1 MRFTDFNLPV
11 IILEEDYRGTEC
23 RSLTKKPM
31 LITEVNIKFK
41 AGDGG
46 NGKVSFYKNRRGPD
60 GGNGGNGGS
69 IFIIST
75 SNIYALSNLSKSV
88 KIKAENGQHGGSNKK
103 DGKFAEDLEV
113 KLPIGAIITDKN
125 SKEVFEVTDKE
136 DHFLLC
142 QGGWGGKGN
151 WEYRSSSNT
160 TPKFAQ
166 KGLEGQERDLYINLK
181 LIADFGFIGFP
192 NAGKSSL
199 LKEIT
204 RAKPKIGHYP
214 FTTLEPNLGE
224 LEGKIIADIPGLIEG
239 ASKGKGLG
247 IKFLKHI
254 EKVSLL
260 FHCLSCEL
268 EEPEKS
274 YQQIRN
280 ELKSYN
286 PELLKIPEII
296 LLTKTDLKSEKEV
309 KQKLKALKKLKKEI
323 LPVSIHNWDSLEKLK
338 TLILKSSAK

>member
-1 MRFTDFNLPV
+1 
-11 IILEEDYRGTEC
+11 
-23 RSLTKKPM
+23 M
-31 LITEVNIKFK
+31 LITEINIKFK

-46 NGKVSFYKNRRGPD
+46 NGKVSFRKCKKGPD
-60 GGNGGNGGS
+60 GGNGGKGGS
-69 IFIIST
+69 IFITST
-75 SNIYALSNLSKSV
+75 LDIYALRDLSKTTE
-88 KIKAENGQHGGSNKK
+88 IKAENGQHGMSNKK
-103 DGKFAEDLEV
+103 DGKFADDLEV
-113 KLPIGAIITDKN
+113 KVPIGTIITDNN
-125 SKEVFEVTDKE
+125 SKEVFEATDK
-136 DHFLLC
+136 DYRFLLC
-142 QGGWGGKGN
+142 QGGRGGKGN
-151 WEYRSSSNT
+151 WEYRSSTNI
-160 TPKFAQ
+160 TPRYAQ
-166 KGLEGQERDLYINLK
+166 SGFKGQERDLYINLK
-181 LIADFGFIGFP
+181 LIADYGFIGFP

-204 RAKPKIGHYP
+204 NANPKIGDYP

-239 ASKGKGLG
+239 ASEGKGLG

-268 EEPEKS
+268 KEPEKS

-280 ELKSYN
+280 ELKNYN
-286 PELLKIPEII
+286 PKLLKIPEII

-309 KQKLKALKKLKKEI
+309 KSSLKVLKKLKKQI

-338 TLILKSSAK
+338 TLILKPSRISKNPRR

>member
-1 MRFTDFNLPV
+1 
-11 IILEEDYRGTEC
+11 
-23 RSLTKKPM
+23 M

-46 NGKVSFYKNRRGPD
+46 NGKVSFYKGRRGPD
-60 GGNGGNGGS
+60 GGNGGKGGS
-69 IFIIST
+69 IFITST
-75 SNIYALSNLSKSV
+75 SDIYVLSNLSKSA
-88 KIKAENGQHGGSNKK
+88 KIEAENGQHGMSNKK
-103 DGKFAEDLEV
+103 DGKFAKDLEV

-125 SKEVFEVTDKE
+125 SKEVFEVTDK
-136 DHFLLC
+136 DDRFLLC

-166 KGLEGQERDLYINLK
+166 KGFEGQERDLYINLK
-181 LIADFGFIGFP
+181 LIADYGFIGFP

-204 RAKPKIGHYP
+204 NANPKIGHYP

-268 EEPEKS
+268 KEPEKS

-286 PELLKIPEII
+286 PKLLKIPEII

-309 KQKLKALKKLKKEI
+309 NLSLKVLKKLKKQI
-323 LPVSIHNWDSLEKLK
+323 LPVSIHNWDSLEKLR
-338 TLILKSSAK
+338 TFILKSFASAKR

>member
-1 MRFTDFNLPV
+1 
-11 IILEEDYRGTEC
+11 
-23 RSLTKKPM
+23 M
-31 LITEVNIKFK
+31 LITEINIKFK
-41 AGDGG
+41 AGNGG
-46 NGKVSFYKNRRGPD
+46 NGKVSFYKARRGPD
-60 GGNGGNGGS
+60 GGNGGKGGS
-69 IFIIST
+69 IFITAT
-75 SNIYALSNLSKSV
+75 SDIYALSNLSKSA
-88 KIKAENGQHGGSNKK
+88 KIEAENGQHGMLNKK

-113 KLPIGAIITDKN
+113 KLPIGTIITDKN
-125 SKEVFEVTDKE
+125 SLEVFEVIGKD
-136 DHFLLC
+136 DRFLLC
-142 QGGWGGKGN
+142 QAGLGGKGN
-151 WEYRSSSNT
+151 WEYRSSLNT
-160 TPKFAQ
+160 TPLYAQ
-166 KGLEGQERDLYINLK
+166 KGFKGQERDLYINLK
-181 LIADFGFIGFP
+181 LIADCGLIGFP

-254 EKVSLL
+254 ERVSLL

-286 PELLKIPEII
+286 PKLLKIPEII

-309 KQKLKALKKLKKEI
+309 KLSLKVLKKLKKQI
-323 LPVSIHNWDSLEKLK
+323 LPISIHDLDSLEKLK
-338 TLILKSSAK
+338 TLILKSSA

>member
-1 MRFTDFNLPV
+1 MNAD
-11 IILEEDYRGTEC
+11 EGQKE
-23 RSLTKKPM
+23 
-31 LITEVNIKFK
+31 
-41 AGDGG
+41 
-46 NGKVSFYKNRRGPD
+46 KVSFYKKRRGPD
-60 GGNGGNGGS
+60 GGNGGKGGS
-69 IFIIST
+69 IFIIAA
-75 SNIYALSNLSKSV
+75 SNIYALSSLSKSS
-88 KIKAENGQHGGSNKK
+88 KIEAENGQHGMSNKK
-103 DGKFAEDLEV
+103 DGKFADDLEV

-125 SKEVFEVTDKE
+125 SKEVFEVTNKDYRL
-136 DHFLLC
+136 LLC

-151 WEYRSSSNT
+151 WEYRSSKNV
-160 TPKFAQ
+160 TPMYAQ
-166 KGLEGQERDLYINLK
+166 KGFEGQERDLYINLK
-181 LIADFGFIGFP
+181 LIADCGLIGFP

-204 RAKPKIGHYP
+204 NANPKIGYYP

-268 EEPEKS
+268 EEPEKN

-286 PELLKIPEII
+286 PKLLKIPEII
-296 LLTKTDLKSEKEV
+296 LLTKTDLKSKKEI
-309 KQKLKALKKLKKEI
+309 KSSLKILKKLKKQI
-323 LPVSIHNWDSLEKLK
+323 LPVSIHHWSSLEKLK
-338 TLILKSSAK
+338 NLIRKSNS

>member
-1 MRFTDFNLPV
+1 
-11 IILEEDYRGTEC
+11 
-23 RSLTKKPM
+23 M

-46 NGKVSFYKNRRGPD
+46 NGKVSFYKERRGPD
-60 GGNGGNGGS
+60 GGNGGKGGS
-69 IFIIST
+69 IFITST
-75 SNIYALSNLSKSV
+75 SDIYALSNLSKST
-88 KIKAENGQHGGSNKK
+88 KIEAENGQHGMSDKK
-103 DGKFAEDLEV
+103 YGKSAEDLEV
-113 KLPIGAIITDKN
+113 EVPIGAIITDKN
-125 SKEVFEVTDKE
+125 SKEVFEVTDK
-136 DHFLLC
+136 DCRFLLC

-151 WEYRSSSNT
+151 WEHRSSKNV
-160 TPKFAQ
+160 TPMYAQ
-166 KGLEGQERDLYINLK
+166 NGFEGQERDLYINLK
-181 LIADFGFIGFP
+181 LIADYGLIGLP

-204 RAKPKIGHYP
+204 NAKPKIGDYP
-214 FTTLEPNLGE
+214 FTTLEPNLGA

-274 YQQIRN
+274 YRQIRN
-280 ELKSYN
+280 ELKHYN
-286 PELLKIPEII
+286 PKLLKIPEII

-309 KQKLKALKKLKKEI
+309 KLSLEVLKKLKKQI
-323 LPVSIHNWDSLEKLK
+323 LPVSIHNWDSLEKLR
-338 TLILKSSAK
+338 TFI

>member
-1 MRFTDFNLPV
+1 
-11 IILEEDYRGTEC
+11 
-23 RSLTKKPM
+23 M
-31 LITEVNIKFK
+31 LITEINIKFK

-46 NGKVSFYKNRRGPD
+46 NGKVSFYKGRRGPD
-60 GGNGGNGGS
+60 GGNGGKGGS
-69 IFIIST
+69 IFITST
-75 SNIYALSNLSKSV
+75 SDIYALSNLSKSV
-88 KIKAENGQHGGSNKK
+88 KIEAKNGQHGMLNKK

-113 KLPIGAIITDKN
+113 KLPIGTIITDKN
-125 SKEVFEVTDKE
+125 SKEVFEVTDK
-136 DHFLLC
+136 DCRLLLC

-151 WEYRSSSNT
+151 WEYRSSRNV
-160 TPKFAQ
+160 TPMYAQ
-166 KGLEGQERDLYINLK
+166 SGFKGQERDLYINLK
-181 LIADFGFIGFP
+181 LVADYGLIGFP

-204 RAKPKIGHYP
+204 NANPKIGDYP

-224 LEGKIIADIPGLIEG
+224 LDGKIIADIPGLIEG

-268 EEPEKS
+268 KEPEKN

-286 PELLKIPEII
+286 PKLLKIPEII

-309 KQKLKALKKLKKEI
+309 KQKFKALKKLKKQI
-323 LPVSIHNWDSLEKLK
+323 LPVSIHDRDSLGKLR
-338 TLILKSSAK
+338 TLILKSFASAKR

>member
-1 MRFTDFNLPV
+1 
-11 IILEEDYRGTEC
+11 
-23 RSLTKKPM
+23 M
-31 LITEVNIKFK
+31 LITEIDIKLK
-41 AGDGG
+41 AGTGG
-46 NGKVSFYKNRRGPD
+46 NGKVSFYKGRKGPD
-60 GGNGGNGGS
+60 GGNGGKGGS

-75 SNIYALSNLSKSV
+75 SNIYDLSNLSKTT
-88 KIKAENGQHGGSNKK
+88 KIKAENGQHGMLNKK
-103 DGKFAEDLEV
+103 TGKFGKNLEIKV
-113 KLPIGAIITDKN
+113 PIGAIITDKN
-125 SKEVFEVTDKE
+125 SKEVFELTGKNYR
-136 DHFLLC
+136 FLLC
-142 QGGWGGKGN
+142 QGGRGGKGN
-151 WEYRSSSNT
+151 WEYRSSKNV
-160 TPKFAQ
+160 TPMYAQ
-166 KGLEGQERDLYINLK
+166 KGFKGQERDLYINLK
-181 LIADFGFIGFP
+181 LIADYGLIGLP

-204 RAKPKIGHYP
+204 NANPKIGDYP

-239 ASKGKGLG
+239 ASRGKGLG

-268 EEPEKS
+268 KEPEKG

-286 PELLKIPEII
+286 AKLLKIPEII

-309 KQKLKALKKLKKEI
+309 KLSLKVLKKFKKQI
-323 LPVSIHNWDSLEKLK
+323 LPVSIHNQDSLEKLR
-338 TLILKSSAK
+338 TLCLTEKP